1 MLLTDRNFNTSFYDP
16 CGGGDPILYQH
27 LFYST
32 KKYTN
37 NNNNNFNFDK
47 FYIEFN
53 KTFGQMQPPT
63 REFLIWLIGFAEGDG
78 CFLVDNR
85 NNLQFIITQVELNI
99 LSIIQKNLGFGR
111 VIKQGVR
118 THRFIV
124 EQKKLLSLIILI
136 FNGNMVLPSRF
147 KRFKKFLEF
156 YNQKA

>member
-63 REFLIWLIGFAEGDG
+63 REFLI
-78 CFLVDNR
+78 
-85 NNLQFIITQVELNI
+85 
-99 LSIIQKNLGFGR
+99 
-111 VIKQGVR
+111 
-118 THRFIV
+118 
-124 EQKKLLSLIILI
+124 
-136 FNGNMVLPSRF
+136 
-147 KRFKKFLEF
+147 
-156 YNQKA
+156 